1 MKISPIKKRNISDL
15 VFDQLRDNI
24 YRGEIKPGESLLSE
38 KDLAHIMQV
47 SRVTIRKA
55 VAQLIEMGYVE
66 NRPGQGT
73 FVKLPEAGDT
83 HNPFA
88 YVMTPGKSSLDELL
102 EVRIGLE
109 GHGVSMAAERATEQD
124 IAFLELSFAELS
136 KGKPRRETVEA
147 DIRFHMGIAYATHN
161 SVHIDLMRRF
171 YDYMFFSISKLH
183 SILYEKN
190 KNLKNIEKQH
200 FKILDAL
207 RCRETENARRY
218 MIEHIGFL
226 RRFLQEESAVML

>member
-1 MKISPIKKRNISDL
+1 
-15 VFDQLRDNI
+15 LRDNI
-24 YRGEIKPGESLLSE
+24 YRGDIKPSE
-38 KDLAHIMQV
+38 RFPTENELADIMKV

-55 VAQLIEMGYVE
+55 ITQLIEMGYVE

-73 FVKLPEAGDT
+73 FVKLPEIGDS

-109 GHGVSMAAERATEQD
+109 GHGVSIAAERATDED
-124 IAFLELSFAELS
+124 IAFLEVSFSELS
-136 KGKPRRETVEA
+136 KGQPSPETVEA
-147 DIRFHMGIAYATHN
+147 DIKFHMGIAYATYN

-171 YDYMFFSISKLH
+171 YDYMFYSISKLH
-183 SILYEKN
+183 SILYEK
-190 KNLKNIEKQH
+190 KRNLKNIEKQH
-200 FKILDAL
+200 FKILEAL
-207 RCRETENARRY
+207 RCRETDNARTH

-226 RRFLQEESAVML
+226 RRFLKEESAEML